1 MDSERGRNP
10 SDGFGRQAEAPRFEL
25 PLEKTPQQHA
35 LTMLETVPDGVINL
49 DSQWRF
55 LYANAAAER
64 VLGRERSSLLGSGFW
79 EAIAGADEV
88 VERELRRALEEQ
100 VSTDFQARLQPSG
113 PMYKILSSCCTDGL
127 LVFIRDISEQNRLR
141 EALEESEAWRR
152 LIIQSV
158 KEFAI
163 FSMDPEGRITLW
175 NPGAEKIFG
184 YSAAEM
190 LGQPPDRIFVPED
203 RAAGAAQAEMATAKE
218 KGSARDERWHLR
230 KDGSRLFASG
240 AAVPLYDEQGGLRG
254 FTKVARDITDQK
266 RLEDE
271 LYTAKE
277 ALERVVSERTR
288 ELQDTISELEV
299 FSYSLSHDLRTPLR
313 AVHSFAEMLMQTSS
327 GKLDERGR
335 QCVEHIVRGTER
347 LDQLVRDVLDY
358 SRTSRGEIKVE
369 AIDLD
374 KLVREIVHEQPAL
387 EPLSGEIQ
395 IESPL
400 LKVKGHKAPL
410 SQAIANLLSNAV
422 KFVPKGTCPEVR
434 IRTEA
439 RGPRVRLWIEDNGIG
454 IAKEH
459 QERAFGIFERV
470 NTNAQYEG
478 TGIGLAIV
486 RKAVERM
493 GGKTGVESELGK
505 GSRFWIELPGAGEG

>member
-1 MDSERGRNP
+1 
-10 SDGFGRQAEAPRFEL
+10 
-25 PLEKTPQQHA
+25 
-35 LTMLETVPDGVINL
+35 ML
-49 DSQWRF
+49 R
-55 LYANAAAER
+55 
-64 VLGRERSSLLGSGFW
+64 
-79 EAIAGADEV
+79 
-88 VERELRRALEEQ
+88 
-100 VSTDFQARLQPSG
+100 
-113 PMYKILSSCCTDGL
+113 
-127 LVFIRDISEQNRLR
+127 
-141 EALEESEAWRR
+141 
-152 LIIQSV
+152 
-158 KEFAI
+158 
-163 FSMDPEGRITLW
+163 
-175 NPGAEKIFG
+175 
-184 YSAAEM
+184 
-190 LGQPPDRIFVPED
+190 
-203 RAAGAAQAEMATAKE
+203 
-218 KGSARDERWHLR
+218 
-230 KDGSRLFASG
+230 
-240 AAVPLYDEQGGLRG
+240 
-254 FTKVARDITDQK
+254 
-266 RLEDE
+266 
-271 LYTAKE
+271 
-277 ALERVVSERTR
+277 
-288 ELQDTISELEV
+288 
-299 FSYSLSHDLRTPLR
+299 
-313 AVHSFAEMLMQTSS
+313 QTSS

-374 KLVREIVHEQPAL
+374 KLIREIVHEQPAL

-493 GGKTGVESELGK
+493 GGKTGVESDLGK